1 MLACAGLLAFV
12 ELGTG
17 GGDKAGSAVRVVHI
31 TEHDFHIAVPRRIAP
46 GRVRFEVTNDGPD
59 LHELIVVRDPA
70 NAPLPMRAD
79 GLTVDEDALDPRKV
93 GSLEPGAPGSLRG
106 LTLRLRPG
114 RYEIFCN
121 MAGHYLGGMHA
132 VLLVG

>member
-1 MLACAGLLAFV
+1 MLACAGLLLLV
-12 ELGTG
+12 EHVG
-17 GGDKAGSAVRVVHI
+17 GSGGSAPGVKVVHI
-31 TEHDFHIAVPRRIAP
+31 TERDFHISAPRRIRP
-46 GRVRFEVTNDGPD
+46 GLVRIEVTNDGPD
-59 LHELIVVRDPA
+59 LHELIVVRDPKA
-70 NAPLPMRAD
+70 APLPIRAD
-79 GLTVDEDALDPRKV
+79 GLTVDEDALDPETV
-93 GSLEPGAPGSLRG
+93 GSLEPGAPGSVRA